1 MNEALPYIAG
11 DAVYRY
17 PAAGDEPARPGV
29 KSLILTQGGVC
40 VIGVWGDD
48 AVAWAPLPKRNH
60 EKEEIIRAYR
70 KDSTTPA

>member
-1 MNEALPYIAG
+1 MTEMPYIAG

-17 PAAGDEPARPGV
+17 PAAGDEPAMPGT

-48 AVAWAPLPKRNH
+48 AIAWAPMPKRNH
-60 EKEEIIRAYR
+60 TKEEFIRAHNQ
-70 KDSTTPA
+70 STAPAA